1 MTDLFLC
8 GPPAKGRYLV
18 LGPMSPTLISW
29 SSSLHIEHVSAAD
42 LVQQEIARRSAL
54 GQAAENAA
62 RQGTTLPDPV
72 TFAVLRRWFWA
83 RRPEAGFV
91 LQDFPAT
98 LLQAQVFDEWLDT
111 RECTL
116 TALFFTSASFVAHP
130 VAEHYRNLGLELI
143 TTNVLAA
150 A

>member
-1 MTDLFLC
+1 
-8 GPPAKGRYLV
+8 
-18 LGPMSPTLISW
+18 MSSVLISW
-29 SSSLHIEHVSAAD
+29 SRSLHIEHVSAAD

-62 RQGTTLPDPV
+62 RQGSPLPDAV

-111 RECTL
+111 RECAL
-116 TALFFTSASFVAHP
+116 TALFLTTATLGSHP
-130 VAEHYRNLGLELI
+130 VVEHYRNLGLEI
-143 TTNVLAA
+143 IPADFLAA